1 MKTWIKLY
9 GAALCLS
16 AGVISAYAEG
26 NMVNNKATVSVAQS
40 EEFWSCQAVKTLGK
54 KVADWQI

>member
-16 AGVISAYAEG
+16 ASVISAYAEG

-54 KVADWQI
+54 K